1 MKKIKELTTQNDANE
16 RKNHRKQVE
25 ELRQVSGIVTSNT
38 LWCADKLI
46 LETILQ
52 DRNKKFRRRIVREI
66 NLSTHWFAGEGEI
79 QDNTK

>member
-1 MKKIKELTTQNDANE
+1 M
-16 RKNHRKQVE
+16 
-25 ELRQVSGIVTSNT
+25 SGIVTLNT

-66 NLSTHWFAGEGEI
+66 NLSTHWSAGEGEI
-79 QDNTK
+79 RDNTDSAGFSHDVDAVANAFIQYADSARKTI